1 MKSENNNL
9 AVIQI
14 REEKKMLQVG
24 IRLHDVNTN
33 GNPEEKT
40 MQARAEKAKLE
51 GFSCVHL
58 AYQKVMGQV
67 CFDDAALNEGL
78 ACYTKRVFGQQGL
91 DIAVLGCYLNLAH
104 PDPEEL
110 AKIKSRYFGH
120 LRVAALAGCSV
131 VGTETGAPNAQYKL
145 DANTHSREALDIFIR
160 NLAEVVER
168 AEHWGVSMAIEPV
181 WNHIVYNADRAVEV
195 LKAVRSPNLRIIL
208 DPVNLLCME
217 NADDR
222 EEIFQDAFEK
232 LRDHIAVV
240 HIKDFVRRDG
250 KLVSVAAGTGE
261 MRYENLLRMVKQSKP
276 FVQATLENT
285 TNENAVQA
293 RELIE
298 GIYREV

>member
-1 MKSENNNL
+1 M
-9 AVIQI
+9 IQ
-14 REEKKMLQVG
+14 LG
-24 IRLHDVNTN
+24 IRLHDVNTAASL
-33 GNPEEKT
+33 EEKT
-40 MQARAEKAKLE
+40 MEARAEKAKQE

-58 AYQKVMGQV
+58 AYQKVISGV
-67 CFDDAALNEGL
+67 SFDAAALNEGL
-78 ACYTKRVFGQQGL
+78 ACYTKRVFQEQKL

-104 PDPEEL
+104 PDPAEL
-110 AKIKSRYFGH
+110 AKIRSKYFGH

-145 DANTHSREALDIFIR
+145 DANTHSREALDTFIR

-195 LKAVRSPNLRIIL
+195 LKAIQSPNLRIIL

-217 NADDR
+217 NADNR
-222 EEIFQDAFEK
+222 EAIFQDAFEK
-232 LRDHIAVV
+232 LCDHIAVV
-240 HIKDFVRRDG
+240 HLKDFVRRDG

-261 MRYENLLRMVKQSKP
+261 MNYENILRFVKARKP
-276 FVQATLENT
+276 FIQATLENT
-285 TNENAVQA
+285 TNENAVQS

-298 GIYREV
+298 RVYQQV

>member
-1 MKSENNNL
+1 
-9 AVIQI
+9 
-14 REEKKMLQVG
+14 MLQVG

-58 AYQKVMGQV
+58 AYQKVMGRV

>member
-1 MKSENNNL
+1 
-9 AVIQI
+9 
-14 REEKKMLQVG
+14 MLQVG

-160 NLAEVVER
+160 NLAEVVEW

>member
-1 MKSENNNL
+1 
-9 AVIQI
+9 
-14 REEKKMLQVG
+14 MLQVG

-33 GNPEEKT
+33 GSAEEKT
-40 MQARAEKAKLE
+40 MQARAEKARME

-78 ACYTKRVFGQQGL
+78 ASYTKRVFQREGL

-110 AKIKSRYFGH
+110 QKIKSRYFGH

-145 DANTHSREALDIFIR
+145 DGATHSKEALDTFIR
-160 NLAEVVER
+160 NLSDVVER
-168 AEHWGVSMAIEPV
+168 AEDWGVSMAIEPV

-217 NADDR
+217 NAGDR
-222 EEIFQDAFEK
+222 ERIFQDAFEK
-232 LRDHIAVV
+232 LRDHIAVI

-298 GIYREV
+298 RIYGEV

>member
-1 MKSENNNL
+1 MP
-9 AVIQI
+9 
-14 REEKKMLQVG
+14 
-24 IRLHDVNTN
+24 LH
-33 GNPEEKT
+33 PC
-40 MQARAEKAKLE
+40 L
-51 GFSCVHL
+51 
-58 AYQKVMGQV
+58 
-67 CFDDAALNEGL
+67 
-78 ACYTKRVFGQQGL
+78 
-91 DIAVLGCYLNLAH
+91 
-104 PDPEEL
+104 
-110 AKIKSRYFGH
+110 
-120 LRVAALAGCSV
+120 
-131 VGTETGAPNAQYKL
+131 
-145 DANTHSREALDIFIR
+145 

-222 EEIFQDAFEK
+222 EKIFQDAFEK

-250 KLVSVAAGTGE
+250 KLISVAAGTGE

-276 FVQATLENT
+276 FIQATLENT

-298 GIYREV
+298 RIYREV

>member
-1 MKSENNNL
+1 
-9 AVIQI
+9 
-14 REEKKMLQVG
+14 MLQIG
-24 IRLHDVNTN
+24 IRLHEVNTACP
-33 GNPEEKT
+33 PEEKT
-40 MQARAEKAKLE
+40 MEARAAKAREE

-58 AYQKVMGQV
+58 AYQKVLPGIT
-67 CFDDAALNEGL
+67 FDAAALNEGL
-78 ACYTKRVFGQQGL
+78 ACCTKRVFREKSL

-104 PDPEEL
+104 PDPAEL
-110 AKIKSRYFGH
+110 RKIKSRYEGH
-120 LRVAALAGCSV
+120 LRIAALAGCSV

-145 DANTHSREALDIFIR
+145 DANTHSKQALDTFIR

-168 AEHWGVSMAIEPV
+168 AEDWGVSMAIEPV

-217 NADDR
+217 NADNR
-222 EEIFQDAFEK
+222 EEIFRDAFEK
-232 LRDHIAVV
+232 LRDHIAVI

-250 KLVSVAAGTGE
+250 KLISVAAGTGE

-298 GIYREV
+298 RIYREV

>member
-1 MKSENNNL
+1 M
-9 AVIQI
+9 IQ
-14 REEKKMLQVG
+14 LG
-24 IRLHDVNTN
+24 IRLHDVNTAASL
-33 GNPEEKT
+33 EEKI
-40 MQARAEKAKLE
+40 MEARAEKAKQE

-58 AYQKVMGQV
+58 AYQKVISGV
-67 CFDDAALNEGL
+67 SFDAAALNEGL
-78 ACYTKRVFGQQGL
+78 ACYTKRVFQEQKL

-104 PDPEEL
+104 PDPAEL
-110 AKIKSRYFGH
+110 AKIRSKYFGH

-145 DANTHSREALDIFIR
+145 DANTHSREALDTFIR

-195 LKAVRSPNLRIIL
+195 LKAIQSPNLRIIL

-217 NADDR
+217 NADNR
-222 EEIFQDAFEK
+222 EAIFQDAFEK
-232 LRDHIAVV
+232 LCDHIAVV
-240 HIKDFVRRDG
+240 HLKDFVRRDG

-261 MRYENLLRMVKQSKP
+261 MNYENILRFVKARKP
-276 FVQATLENT
+276 FIQATLENT
-285 TNENAVQA
+285 TNDNAVQS

-298 GIYREV
+298 RVYQQV

>member
-1 MKSENNNL
+1 M
-9 AVIQI
+9 IQ
-14 REEKKMLQVG
+14 LG
-24 IRLHDVNTN
+24 IRLHDVNTAASL
-33 GNPEEKT
+33 EEKT
-40 MQARAEKAKLE
+40 MEARAEKAKQE

-58 AYQKVMGQV
+58 AYQKVISGV
-67 CFDDAALNEGL
+67 SFDDAALNEGL
-78 ACYTKRVFGQQGL
+78 ACYTKRVFQKQGL

-104 PDPEEL
+104 PDPAEL
-110 AKIKSRYFGH
+110 QKIKSKYFGH

-145 DANTHSREALDIFIR
+145 DANTHSREALDTFIR

-195 LKAVRSPNLRIIL
+195 LKAIQSPNLRIIL

-217 NADDR
+217 NADTR
-222 EEIFQDAFEK
+222 ETIFQDAFEK
-232 LRDHIAVV
+232 LCDHIAVV
-240 HIKDFVRRDG
+240 HLKDFVRRDG

-261 MRYENLLRMVKQSKP
+261 MNYENILRFVKARKP
-276 FVQATLENT
+276 FIQATLENT
-285 TNENAVQA
+285 TNDNAVQS

-298 GIYREV
+298 RVYQQV

>member
-1 MKSENNNL
+1 
-9 AVIQI
+9 
-14 REEKKMLQVG
+14 MLQVG

-33 GNPEEKT
+33 GSAEEKT
-40 MQARAEKAKLE
+40 MQARAEKARME

-110 AKIKSRYFGH
+110 QKIKSRYFGH

-145 DANTHSREALDIFIR
+145 DANTHSKEALDTFIR

-195 LKAVRSPNLRIIL
+195 LRAIKSPNLRIIL

-222 EEIFQDAFEK
+222 EEIFRDAFEK

-261 MRYENLLRMVKQSKP
+261 MNYEKLLGMLKQSKP

>member
-1 MKSENNNL
+1 M
-9 AVIQI
+9 IQ
-14 REEKKMLQVG
+14 LG
-24 IRLHDVNTN
+24 IRLHDVNTAASL
-33 GNPEEKT
+33 EEKT
-40 MQARAEKAKLE
+40 MEARAEKAKQE

-58 AYQKVMGQV
+58 AYQKVISGV
-67 CFDDAALNEGL
+67 SFDDAALNEGL
-78 ACYTKRVFGQQGL
+78 ACYTKRVFQEQGL

-104 PDPEEL
+104 PDPAEL

-131 VGTETGAPNAQYKL
+131 VGTETGAPNPQYKL
-145 DANTHSREALDIFIR
+145 DANTHSREALDTFIR

-195 LKAVRSPNLRIIL
+195 LKAIQSPNLRIIL

-217 NADDR
+217 NADNR
-222 EEIFQDAFEK
+222 EAVFQDAFEK
-232 LRDHIAVV
+232 LCDHIAVV
-240 HIKDFVRRDG
+240 HLKDFVRRDG

-261 MRYENLLRMVKQSKP
+261 MNYENILRFVKARKP
-276 FVQATLENT
+276 FIQATLENT
-285 TNENAVQA
+285 TNENAVQS

-298 GIYREV
+298 RVYQQV

>member
-1 MKSENNNL
+1 
-9 AVIQI
+9 
-14 REEKKMLQVG
+14 MLQVG

-33 GNPEEKT
+33 GSPEEKT
-40 MQARAEKAKLE
+40 MQARAEKAKSE

-78 ACYTKRVFGQQGL
+78 ACYTKRVFQREGL

-110 AKIKSRYFGH
+110 QKIKSRYFGH

-145 DANTHSREALDIFIR
+145 DANTHSKEALDTFIR
-160 NLAEVVER
+160 NLSEVVER

-298 GIYREV
+298 RIYREV

>member
-1 MKSENNNL
+1 M
-9 AVIQI
+9 IQ
-14 REEKKMLQVG
+14 LG
-24 IRLHDVNTN
+24 IRLHDVNTAASL
-33 GNPEEKT
+33 EEKT
-40 MQARAEKAKLE
+40 MEARAEKAKQE

-58 AYQKVMGQV
+58 AYQKVISGV
-67 CFDDAALNEGL
+67 SFDAAALNEGL
-78 ACYTKRVFGQQGL
+78 ACYTKRVFQEQGL

-104 PDPEEL
+104 PDPAEL
-110 AKIKSRYFGH
+110 AKVKSRYFGH

-145 DANTHSREALDIFIR
+145 DANTHSREALDTFIR

-195 LKAVRSPNLRIIL
+195 LKAIQSPNLRIIL

-217 NADDR
+217 NADNR
-222 EEIFQDAFEK
+222 EAIFQDAFEK
-232 LRDHIAVV
+232 LCDHIAVV
-240 HIKDFVRRDG
+240 HLKDFVRRDG

-261 MRYENLLRMVKQSKP
+261 MNYENILRFVKARKP
-276 FVQATLENT
+276 FIQATLENT
-285 TNENAVQA
+285 TNDNAVQS

-298 GIYREV
+298 RVYQQV

>member
-1 MKSENNNL
+1 M
-9 AVIQI
+9 IQL
-14 REEKKMLQVG
+14 R
-24 IRLHDVNTN
+24 IRLHDVNTAASL
-33 GNPEEKT
+33 EEKT
-40 MQARAEKAKLE
+40 MEARAEKAKQE

-58 AYQKVMGQV
+58 AYQKVISGV
-67 CFDDAALNEGL
+67 SFDAAALNEGL
-78 ACYTKRVFGQQGL
+78 ACYTKRVFQEQKL

-104 PDPEEL
+104 PDPAEL

-145 DANTHSREALDIFIR
+145 DANTHSREALDTFIR

-195 LKAVRSPNLRIIL
+195 LKAIQSPNLRIIL

-217 NADDR
+217 NADNR
-222 EEIFQDAFEK
+222 EAIFQDAFEK
-232 LRDHIAVV
+232 LCDHIAVV
-240 HIKDFVRRDG
+240 HLKDFVRRDG

-261 MRYENLLRMVKQSKP
+261 MNYENILRFVKARKP
-276 FVQATLENT
+276 FIQATLENT
-285 TNENAVQA
+285 TNDNAVQS

-298 GIYREV
+298 RVYQQV

>member
-1 MKSENNNL
+1 
-9 AVIQI
+9 
-14 REEKKMLQVG
+14 MLQVG

-160 NLAEVVER
+160 NLAEVVEQ

-250 KLVSVAAGTGE
+250 KLISVAAGTGE

>member
-1 MKSENNNL
+1 MNL
-9 AVIQI
+9 
-14 REEKKMLQVG
+14 G
-24 IRLHDVNTN
+24 IRLHDTA
-33 GNPEEKT
+33 GSTLEEHLKS
-40 MQARAEKAKLE
+40 AREQ
-51 GFSCVHL
+51 GFSCAHIALSKTIPGFSMKDAPALLTDSL
-58 AYQKVMGQV
+58 AAEVR
-67 CFDDAALNEGL
+67 AL
-78 ACYTKRVFGQQGL
+78 L
-91 DIAVLGCYLNLAH
+91 DKYHMECAVLGCYLNLAH

-145 DANTHSREALDIFIR
+145 DANTHSKEALDTFIR
-160 NLAEVVER
+160 NLSEVVER

>member
-1 MKSENNNL
+1 
-9 AVIQI
+9 
-14 REEKKMLQVG
+14 MLQVG

-33 GNPEEKT
+33 GSPEEKT
-40 MQARAEKAKLE
+40 MQARAEKAKSE

-217 NADDR
+217 NADNR

-232 LRDHIAVV
+232 LQDHIAVV

-250 KLVSVAAGTGE
+250 KLISVAAGTGE

>member
-1 MKSENNNL
+1 M
-9 AVIQI
+9 IQ
-14 REEKKMLQVG
+14 LG
-24 IRLHDVNTN
+24 IRLHDVNTAASL
-33 GNPEEKT
+33 EEKT
-40 MQARAEKAKLE
+40 MEARAEKAKQE

-58 AYQKVMGQV
+58 AYQKVISGV
-67 CFDDAALNEGL
+67 SFDDAALNEGL
-78 ACYTKRVFGQQGL
+78 ACYTKRVFQEQKL

-104 PDPEEL
+104 PDPAEL

-145 DANTHSREALDIFIR
+145 DANTHSREALDTFIR

-195 LKAVRSPNLRIIL
+195 LKAIQSPNLRIIL

-217 NADDR
+217 NADNR
-222 EEIFQDAFEK
+222 EAIFQDAFEK
-232 LRDHIAVV
+232 LCDHIAVV
-240 HIKDFVRRDG
+240 HLKDFVRRDG

-261 MRYENLLRMVKQSKP
+261 MNYENILRFVKARKP
-276 FVQATLENT
+276 FIQATLENT
-285 TNENAVQA
+285 TNDNAVQS

-298 GIYREV
+298 RVYQQV